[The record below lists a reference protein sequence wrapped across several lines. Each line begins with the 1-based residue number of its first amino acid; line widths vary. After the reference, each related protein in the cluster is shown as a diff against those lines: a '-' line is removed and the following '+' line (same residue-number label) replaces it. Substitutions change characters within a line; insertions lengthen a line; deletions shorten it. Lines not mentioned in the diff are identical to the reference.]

1 MVIYQDAKRRGI
13 YLALFTDQIQI
24 QINWINR
31 GFNKHRLPTK
41 YVSNF
46 DQRSWLLFSPK
57 EEATHAYDV
66 VNK

>member
-1 MVIYQDAKRRGI
+1 M

-24 QINWINR
+24 QINRINR
-31 GFNKHRLPTK
+31 GFNKHRLLMK

-46 DQRSWLLFSPK
+46 DQRSWLLFSLK